1 MYYVLLLCVHYNVAQ
16 FPTFSLFSIF
26 GIQRYFMQWIIVCF
40 ILLLFINFQNNQT
53 EMLLLLMAE
62 MNWAILDYC
71 IYEVKF
77 QNVEKENAVCN
88 LWIN

>member
-40 ILLLFINFQNNQT
+40 ILLLLINFQNNQT
-53 EMLLLLMAE
+53 EMLLLLMSV
-62 MNWAILDYC
+62 MNWAILDYV
-71 IYEVKF
+71 IVQYEVKF
-77 QNVEKENAVCN
+77 QKVENENAV
-88 LWIN
+88 